1 MLLKAWTCSKFFVI
15 YSVTLITM
23 LQFYIDGI
31 YSNQLFYN
39 YLIINLFNKGLT
51 GYNLKFNNLFSS

>member
-51 GYNLKFNNLFSS
+51 DYNLKFNNLFSS